1 MSALRLID
9 ALPDFGAPSPA
20 RSLHVAGAS
29 TLAPEVPAPSGPTLE
44 ELVRAAVEKAEQD
57 LAMRLSVEHEAALLA
72 ERQQHE
78 TELANMQVALGEQA
92 GANISARLDQIA
104 REASQ
109 HASAA
114 VARIL
119 GGVLSDTLLER
130 SIAALARSIDAGLQ
144 ESEAVRIEVR
154 APQFLFEALSKALA
168 GRAASLHH
176 IEADGL
182 DLSVSLDGTVME
194 TRLSEWSATLSRIL
208 E

>member
-1 MSALRLID
+1 MAALRLID
-9 ALPDFGAPSPA
+9 ALPDFGAPSPSEGVHDA
-20 RSLHVAGAS
+20 
-29 TLAPEVPAPSGPTLE
+29 APGPAVPNALAPSGPSTD
-44 ELVRAAVEKAEQD
+44 ELIRAAVERAEQEV
-57 LAMRLSVEHEAALLA
+57 AMRLSVEHEATLLA
-72 ERQQHE
+72 ERQRHE
-78 TELANMQVALGEQA
+78 AEIAQMQATLGEQA
-92 GANISARLDQIA
+92 GVTISARLDELG

-119 GGVLSDTLLER
+119 SGVLSENLLER
-130 SIAALARSIDAGLQ
+130 SVEALGRSVAAAIQD
-144 ESEAVRIEVR
+144 SEAIRVEVR

-168 GRAASLHH
+168 GRAANLHH
-176 IEADGL
+176 IESEGF